1 MLQSIWSR
9 QVANIIIQILF
20 ILEKH
25 LPAACQVPDILT
37 YNTIET
43 EIPEI
48 FLLKQHIIFYLV
60 LNTWTLAQQATWP
73 RFFGNIQNIK
83 EVNQLVEILL

>member
-1 MLQSIWSR
+1 MESGTE
-9 QVANIIIQILF
+9 NIMNYPF
-20 ILEKH
+20 AS
-25 LPAACQVPDILT
+25 AACQVPDILT

-60 LNTWTLAQQATWP
+60 LNTRSTSYLAMVT
-73 RFFGNIQNIK
+73 
-83 EVNQLVEILL
+83 ILWQYSQYQRSKAVG